1 MGRMW
6 AVYLRELKSFFV
18 SPLAYVV
25 IGAFAAITGYSF
37 WNQIQDYQMAMLR
50 FYQAQRFY
58 GAQAQDLLEQLNIN
72 RMIIQPTFGGM
83 GFFLLLFIPFISI
96 KLIAEEKKSKTIE
109 LLMTSPLKLY
119 EIIAGKYGAVLTV
132 FLLMLSLSFVFPF
145 FIILYGTPDVAP
157 IFSAYLGI
165 FLLGA
170 SFLAWGFFASS
181 LTQSP
186 IVAGVISYAGL
197 FALWLIEWMGRFL
210 SEPWNEV
217 VSYLSIISHW
227 LNMITGLIDTRDVV
241 YYVSFIFMC
250 LFFVYR
256 VLRSQSWR
264 T

>member
-1 MGRMW
+1 MGRLW

-25 IGAFAAITGYSF
+25 IGAFSAITGYSF
-37 WNQIQDYQMAMLR
+37 WNQIQDYQVAMLR
-50 FYQAQRFY
+50 FYQAQQFY
-58 GAQAQDLLEQLNIN
+58 GAQAGDLLEQLNIN

-83 GFFLLLFIPFISI
+83 GFFLLLFAPFISI

-109 LLMTSPLKLY
+109 LLITSPIKLY
-119 EIIAGKYGAVLTV
+119 EIILGKYSAVLTV
-132 FLLMLSLSFVFPF
+132 FFVMLALSFVFPF
-145 FIILYGTPDVAP
+145 FIILYGAPDMAP

-165 FLLGA
+165 SLLGA

-181 LTQSP
+181 ITQSP

-197 FALWLIEWMGRFL
+197 FAFWLIEWTGRFL
-210 SEPWNEV
+210 GEPWNDI

-227 LNMITGLIDTRDVV
+227 LNMITGLIDTRDIV